1 MVTLISKDNSVVE
14 RLASALSESEGK
26 LLERDYDA
34 IAKEY
39 LAEERAVEQIE
50 YFKKEIARYSND
62 YDFTG
67 KKLLEIGAGVGS
79 LILTARNKYGID
91 AYGVEPSENEFSPF
105 SEISETLFKE
115 YKLDNSVILNAKAES
130 LPFESNSFDLV
141 YSTNV
146 LEHVDDPTKVLS
158 ESIRVLKPG
167 GYLQFV
173 IPNYFS
179 LWEGHYEML
188 WPFITNKFLAKI
200 YLKLIG
206 KKTDYVETLNLISPF
221 YLKKVLKS
229 IPYKVQV
236 LNWGQ
241 DIFKNRLGTGLYSD
255 WAALKKIRWM
265 IVLVQKLKI
274 ASLIA
279 NIMNM
284 FGMYTPIVITLKK
297 SD

>member
-26 LLERDYDA
+26 LLKRDYNA

-115 YKLDNSVILNAKAES
+115 YK
-130 LPFESNSFDLV
+130 F
-141 YSTNV
+141 
-146 LEHVDDPTKVLS
+146 HTKVKVDQS
-158 ESIRVLKPG
+158 SFSSRCSI
-167 GYLQFV
+167 F
-173 IPNYFS
+173 
-179 LWEGHYEML
+179 
-188 WPFITNKFLAKI
+188 
-200 YLKLIG
+200 
-206 KKTDYVETLNLISPF
+206 
-221 YLKKVLKS
+221 
-229 IPYKVQV
+229 
-236 LNWGQ
+236 
-241 DIFKNRLGTGLYSD
+241 
-255 WAALKKIRWM
+255 
-265 IVLVQKLKI
+265 
-274 ASLIA
+274 
-279 NIMNM
+279 
-284 FGMYTPIVITLKK
+284 
-297 SD
+297 